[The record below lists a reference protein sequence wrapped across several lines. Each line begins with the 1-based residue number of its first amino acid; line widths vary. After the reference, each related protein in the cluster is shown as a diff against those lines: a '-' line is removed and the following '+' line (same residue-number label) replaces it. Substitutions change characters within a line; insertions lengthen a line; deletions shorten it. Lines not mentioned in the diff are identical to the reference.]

1 MASATLNVTGMTC
14 AVCVRAVE
22 KAVYELNGVQTVNVN
37 LTTGKLKVVYD
48 EKSLDVDAVKQAVI
62 CAGYGIAENLNVNTD
77 TSKVLL
83 KRLIISAIFAIPL
96 FYISMGHMIGMYVPQ
111 FINPMYHP
119 MRYTF
124 LQFVLSLCCIINGK
138 SFFIK
143 GTKTLLKGLPT
154 MDTLVASGAGA
165 AFVYGIYMAID
176 MYFNKAYHNVHNL
189 YFESIGMII
198 TLIMLGKYLESKS
211 KSKTTSALNKLIDY
225 MPKTAT
231 VVVEGEK
238 ITLEIEH
245 ISKGDIVAVGV
256 GEKIPVDGKIVL
268 GYSTVDESMLT
279 GESIPKEKAKGDT
292 VYAGTVNMLGYL
304 EIEVETASDKTVLAG
319 IINMVEDAAVSKPH
333 IADIADRVCAV
344 FVPVVISLAFLFAII
359 WLLFGQTFEFALNIF
374 ISVLVIACPC
384 ALGLATPTAVTTA
397 VGKGAENG
405 ILIRDAKALELLSK
419 TNMVVFDK
427 TGTLTEGKPS
437 VTDILTIDGYDKNEM
452 IKEIAAAERAS
463 GHPLSDAV
471 IEYCLLNGIE
481 QYPFDHFESIP
492 GMGIKF
498 SSDENIYFAGNM
510 RLLEQ
515 NDIDVAKKDIDN
527 LSAQGKAVI
536 LVAKNNKYIGV
547 IAVSDTVRE
556 GSYDA
561 VQMLNKMNIG
571 TMLLSGD
578 NKLSTAYTA
587 KNLGVTQFVADVL
600 PDGKADCINKLKNC
614 GKCVA
619 MAGDG
624 INDSVALTSADVGI
638 AVGSGSEIAIEA
650 ADVVIIN
657 DDIISVVKCIKLGR
671 FAMKNIKQN
680 LFFAFVYNTLLI
692 PVAGGVL
699 IPLFDISLNPMI
711 ASAAMAL
718 SSVSV
723 VTNALRIK
731 SKKLI

>member
-1 MASATLNVTGMTC
+1 MANVILNVTGMTC
-14 AVCVRAVE
+14 AVCVGAVE
-22 KAVYELNGVQTVNVN
+22 KAVLRLDGTQSVNVN
-37 LTTGKLKVVYD
+37 LTTGKLKVVYND
-48 EKSLDVDAVKQAVI
+48 KLLDIETIKQAVI
-62 CAGYGIAENLNVNTD
+62 SAGYGIADNSKVNID
-77 TSKVLL
+77 TSNALL
-83 KRLIISAIFAIPL
+83 KKLVISAIFAIPL
-96 FYISMGHMIGMYVPQ
+96 FYISMGHMMGMYVPQ
-111 FINPMYHP
+111 IINPVYHP
-119 MRYTF
+119 FRYTV
-124 LQFVLSLCCIINGK
+124 LQLVLSLCCIINGK

-143 GTKTLLKGLPT
+143 GAKTLLAGSPT

-165 AFVYGIYMAID
+165 AFVYGIYMTID
-176 MYFNKAYHNVHNL
+176 MYFNKSYHNAHNL

-198 TLIMLGKYLESKS
+198 TLILFGKYLESKS

-231 VVVEGEK
+231 IVVEGEK

-256 GEKIPVDGKIVL
+256 GEQIPVDGKIVL
-268 GYSTVDESMLT
+268 GNSTVDDSLLT
-279 GESIPKEKAKGDT
+279 GESIPKEKSIGDS
-292 VYAGTVNMLGYL
+292 VYAGTINRLGYL
-304 EIEVETASDKTVLAG
+304 EVEVETASDKTILAG
-319 IINMVEDAAVSKPH
+319 IINMVEEAAISKPH
-333 IADIADRVCAV
+333 IADIADRVCSV

-359 WLLFGQTFEFALNIF
+359 WLLFGQTLQFALNIF

-397 VGKGAENG
+397 VGKGAESG
-405 ILIRDAKALELLSK
+405 ILIRDAQALELLSK
-419 TNMVVFDK
+419 TDMVVFDK

-437 VTDILTIDGYDKNEM
+437 VADILTIDGYDKNELV
-452 IKEIAAAERAS
+452 KEIAAAERAS
-463 GHPLSDAV
+463 GHPLSDAI
-471 IEYCLLNGIE
+471 IEYCSLNGITE
-481 QYPFDHFESIP
+481 HPFDDFESIP

-498 SSDENIYFAGNM
+498 AFQDNVYFAGNK
-510 RLLEQ
+510 RLLEHNKIDVPEQ
-515 NDIDVAKKDIDN
+515 DIDK
-527 LSAQGKAVI
+527 LSAEGKAII

-547 IAVSDTVRE
+547 IAVSDAIRE
-556 GSYDA
+556 SSYKA
-561 VQMLNKMNIG
+561 IQLLNKMNIS

-578 NKLSTAYTA
+578 NKLSTGYTA
-587 KNLGVTQFVADVL
+587 KKLGVTQFVSDVL
-600 PDGKADCINKLKNC
+600 PDGKADCINKLKNN

-619 MAGDG
+619 MTGDG

-650 ADVVIIN
+650 ADVVIMN
-657 DDIISVVKCIKLGR
+657 DDVMSVVKSVKLGR
-671 FAMKNIKQN
+671 IAMKNIKQN
-680 LFFAFVYNTLLI
+680 LFYAFVYNTLLI

-699 IPLFDISLNPMI
+699 IPFFDISLNPMI